1 MKQHLHKLWPTTHG
15 THRAIGMSRIRPTF
29 MRQRLQDLG
38 GYMGA
43 GGSGRHRTFFDSG
56 SAAAATATTLGAK
69 AKLALIFGGAAS
81 TFALTYYQF
90 TTPQANGSGQ
100 VHPDSPQSPVAD
112 GESKPTGNMISYEEV
127 KRHNTAE
134 SCWVIINGIVYDV
147 TEFLDVHPGGRHVI
161 LKAAGTDATRLF
173 TPIHP
178 PNTLE
183 TFPNLIRVGA
193 VDPETVPKLI
203 FEPTEEEK
211 RIAEIRANLPPP
223 SAALNLDDI
232 EGLAQ
237 GVLSATAWAYYSSA
251 GDDEITNREN
261 SAAYWRFWFRP
272 RVLNKISHASPT
284 TTVLSFPS
292 SLPIFVAPAALA
304 RLGHP
309 GGEVNIT
316 KAAAKEGII
325 QGVSN
330 NASCSIEE
338 IMEAK
343 EANQHLFF
351 QVSKDRNPF
360 LPSTISR
367 DAD

>member
-1 MKQHLHKLWPTTHG
+1 
-15 THRAIGMSRIRPTF
+15 MSRIRPTF

-251 GDDEITNREN
+251 GDDEISESR
-261 SAAYWRFWFRP
+261 
-272 RVLNKISHASPT
+272 
-284 TTVLSFPS
+284 
-292 SLPIFVAPAALA
+292 AP
-304 RLGHP
+304 
-309 GGEVNIT
+309 
-316 KAAAKEGII
+316 
-325 QGVSN
+325 
-330 NASCSIEE
+330 
-338 IMEAK
+338 
-343 EANQHLFF
+343 F
-351 QVSKDRNPF
+351 Q
-360 LPSTISR
+360 L
-367 DAD
+367 